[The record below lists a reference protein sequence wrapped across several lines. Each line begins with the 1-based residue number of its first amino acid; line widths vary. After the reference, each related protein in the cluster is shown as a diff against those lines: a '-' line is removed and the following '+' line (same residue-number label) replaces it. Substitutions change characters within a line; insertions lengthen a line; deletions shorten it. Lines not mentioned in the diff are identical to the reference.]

1 MYWSA
6 SSTAEPNKG
15 TVRQPTA
22 ITGAGRWLAID
33 TYTIN
38 VRQFGAKGNGSRD
51 DATDIQ
57 AAINV
62 SYGKT
67 LYVPTGSYYINTVTN
82 SAILSIA
89 GRIKI
94 VAEFGAAFLYG
105 EAASA
110 TDDVI
115 RIDPQTLADE
125 GVEIDGLWIYEKTG
139 SPARDVIRI
148 NLDATHGLKKLR
160 ISKCLFRSKT
170 GYAVRDRKSVV

>member
-1 MYWSA
+1 MAQTSGYHKAGDGGGNSFYWDGTSA
-6 SSTAEPNKG
+6 ATDNRG
-15 TVRQPTA
+15 TIIKPTFVS
-22 ITGAGRWLAID
+22 GAGRWLAID

-38 VRQFGAKGNGSRD
+38 VRQFGAKGNGLSDED
-51 DATDIQ
+51 DTAAIQ

-67 LYVPTGSYYINTVTN
+67 LYVPAGSYHINTVTN

-94 VAEFGAAFLYG
+94 VADFGAAFLYG
-105 EAASA
+105 SAASA

-115 RIDPQTLADE
+115 RIDPQSVADE

-139 SPARDVIRI
+139 
-148 NLDATHGLKKLR
+148 
-160 ISKCLFRSKT
+160 RSEERRVGKEC
-170 GYAVRDRKSVV
+170 